1 LCRISG
7 YHTNPCR
14 YPGVFPDFPG
24 INHNYSAGYLLMLL
38 NPGPPRGYKKI
49 SDGIPAY
56 YNKGSIRCGNIEN
69 QYLFIRKGITE
80 RD

>member
-1 LCRISG
+1 M
-7 YHTNPCR
+7 NPCR
-14 YPGVFPDFPG
+14 YPGVFPDSPG
-24 INHNYSAGYLLMLL
+24 INHNYSAGYHLMLL

-49 SDGIPAY
+49 SDGIPAH

-69 QYLFIRKGITE
+69 QYLFIRKEITE